1 MKRIGL
7 SKRNSTQEDYMH
19 RKILAISFAFAV
31 AALPSFAQSSSLNG
45 TWKLNNSKSSFGQFP
60 PPASETDTIAVS
72 GTDFKQQVTSA
83 GAQGSQTY
91 TRSCTIDGK
100 EVTLSPDDPR
110 GHLGAITLS
119 KIQCAWQG
127 TSVVFTETAN
137 LRGTELTDRLTFS
150 ASDDGKTMTMDSHI
164 TSATIN
170 GDRKLVYDKQEGSAA
185 MNDSGAMAA
194 TPGAAAM
201 IHTGGAQ
208 PNLTGTWKLD
218 IPKSNFGQLPPPA
231 SQTDTIDDSEPSV
244 RIAEEQKGGMMGDM
258 SLTSNLSTDGKETTS
273 PGMGGAPTTS
283 TAHWDGVA
291 LVVDSKFSFQG
302 TDVKVKDTYTLSSDG
317 KTLTEVTHVESGMG
331 NFDSTSVYDK
341 Q

>member
-7 SKRNSTQEDYMH
+7 CNRISTQEDYMH
-19 RKILAISFAFAV
+19 RKILAISFAVAV

-45 TWKLNNSKSSFGQFP
+45 TWKLNNAKSSFGQFP
-60 PPASETDTIAVS
+60 PPASETDTIGVS

-91 TRSCTIDGK
+91 TRSCTVDGK

-170 GDRKLVYDKQEGSAA
+170 GDRKLVYDKQDGSAA
-185 MNDSGAMAA
+185 MNDPGAMAA
-194 TPGAAAM
+194 TPGAASM
-201 IHTGGAQ
+201 IHTGGSQ

-218 IPKSNFGQLPPPA
+218 IPKSNFGQIPPPT
-231 SQTDTIDDSEPSV
+231 SQTDTIDDSEPAV
-244 RIAEEQKGGMMGDM
+244 KIVEDQKGGMMGDM
-258 SLTSNLSTDGKETTS
+258 NLTSTLSTDGKETTS

-291 LVVDSKFSFQG
+291 LVVDSKLSFQG